1 MISGEVK
8 VFVDNIYFVKRAG
21 LNWRSTPFTVNST
34 MNPRTERLRELMKAR
49 ELTDAQVADI
59 LGLKP
64 TTVRIYRCKTA
75 CSKTIP
81 WRALELL
88 ELRTA
93 TA

>member
-1 MISGEVK
+1 
-8 VFVDNIYFVKRAG
+8 
-21 LNWRSTPFTVNST
+21 
-34 MNPRTERLRELMKAR
+34 MKAR

-59 LGLKP
+59 LGLSE
-64 TTVRIYRCKTA
+64 TTVRIYRCKTE

-81 WRALELL
+81 ARALELL

>member
-1 MISGEVK
+1 
-8 VFVDNIYFVKRAG
+8 
-21 LNWRSTPFTVNST
+21 

-59 LGLKP
+59 LGLSA
-64 TTVRIYRCKTA
+64 TTVRIYRCKTE

-81 WRALELL
+81 ARALELL

-93 TA
+93 DKLTVGVDVAGDRVEHPIVYWNRQ

>member
-1 MISGEVK
+1 
-8 VFVDNIYFVKRAG
+8 
-21 LNWRSTPFTVNST
+21 
-34 MNPRTERLRELMKAR
+34 MKAR

-59 LGLKP
+59 LGLRE
-64 TTVRIYRCKTA
+64 TTVRIYRCKTE

-81 WRALELL
+81 ARALELL